1 MKLDS
6 AALAASYDFVR
17 ELFDVVDAY
26 KHSQCLYVLAKL
38 GVADI
43 LADGPLGVD
52 EIAHAT
58 GTHPESVRRLMGAMT
73 VMGFF
78 EHDTESDTFALTM
91 KGVCLRSDH
100 PSNIRSR
107 AMAALAPGYW
117 KGWGELLYA
126 IRTGETAF
134 NQGNGTDL
142 WGYFDVNPDDAE
154 RYDRAQ
160 TDRNTK
166 NFVASVLPQSDLG
179 RFSSITDVGGGEG
192 KFLAAILREFPDARG
207 YLVDFP
213 RVTRRAQEILHAE
226 GVSER
231 ATIVGG
237 DFLEPIIPESD
248 AYVVKLT
255 FHQMND
261 AAALT
266 LLTNIRDSIKP
277 NGRLIVIDVD
287 GARHATT
294 RSLEAKLSDINMFV
308 VCGARQRTAEQFGE
322 LFAKTKFDL
331 VRVSPT
337 PENRLMVLEA
347 APV

>member
-1 MKLDS
+1 VTLDS
-6 AALAASYDFVR
+6 AKLAASYGFVR

-38 GVADI
+38 GVADV
-43 LADGPLGVD
+43 LANGPLGAG
-52 EIAHAT
+52 EIARAT
-58 GTHPESVRRLMGAMT
+58 GTHPESMRRFMRAMT
-73 VMGFF
+73 VMGYF
-78 EHDTESDTFALTM
+78 EHDAESDTFATTL

-100 PSNIRSR
+100 PSNVRSR

-117 KGWGELLYA
+117 KAWGELPHA

-142 WGYFDVNPDDAE
+142 WGYFDVNAGDAE
-154 RYDRAQ
+154 LYDRAQ

-166 NFVASVLPQSDLG
+166 NFIASVLPQADLA

-192 KFLAAILREFPDARG
+192 QFLAAILREFPDAHG

-213 RVTRRAQEILHAE
+213 RVVRRAQEIFDAE

-237 DFLEPIIPESD
+237 DFLEPIIPESE

-261 AAALT
+261 ADALT
-266 LLTNIRDSIKP
+266 LLTNIRSSIKP
-277 NGRLIVIDVD
+277 NGRLIVIDVN

-308 VCGARQRTAEQFGE
+308 VCGARQRAAEQFGE
-322 LFAKTKFDL
+322 LFAKAKFDL
-331 VRVSPT
+331 LKVSPT
-337 PENRLMVLEA
+337 PENRLIVLEA